1 MRLDKTGHAN
11 LVRKAGEVN
20 QDKQAASKTFT
31 NTLLQRSR
39 EKGFARMLTPEK
51 IAASGSEHA
60 MQVALFMAIS
70 QPEIQAKYPELM
82 LAFAIPN
89 GGKRDARTAAM
100 LKAEGVKAGVWDIF
114 LPVTSGPKSE
124 LPNYG
129 VYRGLWVEM
138 KAGKNKTTPEQRDFY
153 YALQPYQF
161 DWFVAYTWREA
172 FDKMIA
178 YLGPR

>member
-1 MRLDKTGHAN
+1 MEPA
-11 LVRKAGEVN
+11 
-20 QDKQAASKTFT
+20 
-31 NTLLQRSR
+31 
-39 EKGFARMLTPEK
+39 K
-51 IAASGSEHA
+51 IALAGTEHA
-60 MQVALFMAIS
+60 HQVALFCAIS

-114 LPVTSGPKSE
+114 LPIPKLYSPRD
-124 LPNYG
+124 LITYKFH
-129 VYRGLWVEM
+129 GLWIEM
-138 KAGKNKTTPEQRDFY
+138 KVKPNRPTQEQLYFFH
-153 YALQPYQF
+153 AMQPYGF